1 MIKLSCWTG
10 RFWNNSDSI
19 VFFWHFACRLFVP
32 YTPGC
37 WLWSDA
43 WNVLGYPVDLP
54 NGFCG
59 PCKIYF
65 AHETRCFLTGPVWLW
80 SDAWNVLGYPVDLPC
95 GFCGPCKIYFAHE
108 TRCLSEIF
116 DLSVFSRLGSVTESS
131 PTFLSEVSARILLAM
146 RNEGKMSYA
155 CEKIIQELQNMLRL
169 L

>member
-1 MIKLSCWTG
+1 M
-10 RFWNNSDSI
+10 
-19 VFFWHFACRLFVP
+19 
-32 YTPGC
+32 
-37 WLWSDA
+37 
-43 WNVLGYPVDLP
+43 
-54 NGFCG
+54 
-59 PCKIYF
+59 
-65 AHETRCFLTGPVWLW
+65 
-80 SDAWNVLGYPVDLPC
+80 DLPC